1 MFISTTMLQSAVA
14 VHGRRKQWLDTWRR
28 LKRNHLALTGLVIFA
43 LIMIS
48 ALFAP
53 LIAVHDPVKMDL
65 TGRELKFGSPE
76 HIMGTDEKGRDIF
89 SRILYGSRIS
99 LLVGFSSLG
108 LAVIFG
114 VTLGLTAGYYR
125 GLDGPIMR
133 LMDLMFAF
141 PSILLPLLIVAIL
154 GPSLMNM
161 IIAIGIFSI
170 PALARIVRGSV
181 LSVKEMDYIT
191 AVRSMGAGDFRIIF
205 GHILP
210 NVLAPIIVYCTLRL
224 GRVIISTAA
233 LSYLGLGAQ
242 PPTPEWGAMIAS
254 GKNYIFTSPHIAIAP
269 GIAIILTVFSCNVLG
284 DGLRDA
290 LDPNLKQSGG

>member
-1 MFISTTMLQSAVA
+1 MFISTTMLQSAAA

-114 VTLGLTAGYYR
+114 VTLGLTAGYYW

-141 PSILLPLLIVAIL
+141 PSILLPLL
-154 GPSLMNM
+154 
-161 IIAIGIFSI
+161 FSI

-290 LDPNLKQSGG
+290 LDPNLKQPGG